1 MEWISDEPFSST
13 YKDLYFSKNQAI
25 EEANFVYIQGN
36 NLPSR
41 WEGLKKNEVFNIV
54 ELGFGAGINFLT
66 TLKEWSKNPKSH
78 NWLNYL
84 SIENNPLSLAD
95 FQKIHEKY
103 SELELFSNKMM
114 DTFPLNCQ
122 GCQRIEFLK
131 ERVSLTIYFGEVCQ
145 CLQDLEPGIFNLDAC
160 YHDGFSPDRNL
171 KMWSSQVFKSL
182 ANLSHKGSTYST
194 FSAAKI
200 IKERL
205 IENDFK
211 IEIIKGFGNKRHMLR
226 AEFKSTLTKRKSDFK
241 KKIAIVGAGIAGC
254 TSAKILSSR
263 GYEVTLFEKNKKIVS
278 GGSGNKALILYPR
291 LSAFD
296 TPYSSFCLHSYLYSI
311 RFYDEI
317 GSPHWNKTGALFLE
331 FSKETKKRFQQLL
344 AARNDS
350 KLFKSVS
357 PEEASSI
364 AGIKLT
370 KGGLFFP
377 EAGWLDPK
385 GACDLMIQNSN
396 IRFIG
401 EEVINI
407 KKTSKFK
414 VISNN
419 HEYDFDQVC
428 LCSSYEH
435 GSLIDLKGIS
445 KKRGQVTYLQ
455 NNTSVKNLK
464 VPIFAKGYISPAP
477 EELKI
482 IGSTYNDK
490 NIKDITLEENQEN
503 LEKLKHITNRKVII
517 EGAKYGYRATTQDH
531 LPLVGKTKHNIY
543 VNIGHGSRGSSSA
556 PIGAQFVCDLMSGS
570 PPIFGKKISEALDPE
585 RFKGKS

>member
-1 MEWISDEPFSST
+1 MEWISDEPFSAT

-41 WEGLKKNEVFNIV
+41 WEGLKKNEDFNIV

-66 TLKEWSKNPKSH
+66 TLREWSKNSKSH

-95 FQKIHEKY
+95 FKKIHEKY
-103 SELELFSNKMM
+103 SELDSFSNKLM

-122 GCQRIEFLK
+122 GCQRIEFLE

-145 CLQDLEPGIFNLDAC
+145 SLQDLEQEDFTVDAC
-160 YHDGFSPDRNL
+160 FHDGFSPNRNL
-171 KMWSSQVFKSL
+171 KMWSSEVFKSL
-182 ANLSHKGSTYST
+182 ANLSHQGSTYST

-205 IENDFK
+205 IDNNFK
-211 IEIIKGFGNKRHMLR
+211 VETIKGFGDKRHMLR
-226 AEFKSTLTKRKSDFK
+226 AEFKCKLTKRRMRIK
-241 KKIAIVGAGIAGC
+241 KRVAVVGAGIAGC

-263 GYEVTLFEKNKKIVS
+263 GYEVALFEKDKKIVNAA
-278 GGSGNKALILYPR
+278 SGNKALVLYPR
-291 LSAFD
+291 LSAFN

-317 GSPHWNKTGALFLE
+317 GSPYWNKTGALFLD
-331 FSKETKKRFQQLL
+331 FSKDTNKRFKQLL
-344 AARNDS
+344 SVRNDT
-350 KLFKSVS
+350 KLFKPVS
-357 PEEASSI
+357 PEEASRI
-364 AGIKLT
+364 AGIKLA

-401 EEVINI
+401 EEVKNI
-407 KKTSKFK
+407 KKTSKFR
-414 VISNN
+414 VI
-419 HEYDFDQVC
+419 FDGQTDEFDHVC
-428 LCSSYEH
+428 LCSSHE
-435 GSLIDLKGIS
+435 SNNLINLKGIS
-445 KKRGQVTYLQ
+445 KKRGQVTYLE
-455 NNTSVKNLK
+455 NNSSIKNLK

-477 EELKI
+477 EDLKI
-482 IGSTYNDK
+482 IGSTYNDR
-490 NIKDITLEENQEN
+490 NNKDITLEENQEN
-503 LEKLKHITNRKVII
+503 LEKLRLITNKKVIVK
-517 EGAKYGYRATTQDH
+517 GAKFGYRATTPDR
-531 LPLVGKTKHNIY
+531 LPLVGKTKQMY

-556 PIGAQFVCDLMSGS
+556 PISAQFICDLMSGS
-570 PPIFGKKISEALDPE
+570 PPVFGKKISRALNPE
-585 RFKGKS
+585 RFNEKS